1 MNVAAG
7 GKYAVKSRS
16 NITLLANQ
24 NGTDSSQ
31 QPLMTGQTLASAHGE
46 APRSK
51 YTDQSYGAQGS
62 SHMNPSLLQ
71 KRASDGRVY
80 EEG

>member
-1 MNVAAG
+1 MNVGAG

-24 NGTDSSQ
+24 NVSESSK

-46 APRSK
+46 VPRGK
-51 YTDQSYGAQGS
+51 YID
-62 SHMNPSLLQ
+62 
-71 KRASDGRVY
+71 
-80 EEG
+80 